1 MQISKVGIVGCGQMG
16 SGIAE
21 ASIRAGYN
29 VIVSEINK
37 EFLDKGLNGIKSS
50 LTRAVERGRMKED
63 DMKAALARLS
73 GTISLDDFKDCNL
86 VIEAATENI
95 DLKKKTFAVL
105 DRACPPDAILA
116 TNTSCLSIIDIA
128 MATKRPS
135 QVLGVHFFNPVQM
148 MKLVELVQSI
158 LTSPETLATARKY
171 AESVGKTVV
180 VAPDNPGFIV
190 NRLLVPYILD
200 AIHLYET
207 KVASR
212 EDIDQGMVLGCNHPM
227 GPLTLADYIGLDTLL
242 YIADAM
248 YLEFKTPP
256 FAAPVLLRKMVT
268 AGELGRK
275 TKKGFYTYN

>member
-1 MQISKVGIVGCGQMG
+1 M
-16 SGIAE
+16 
-21 ASIRAGYN
+21 
-29 VIVSEINK
+29 
-37 EFLDKGLNGIKSS
+37 
-50 LTRAVERGRMKED
+50 TED
-63 DMKAALARLS
+63 EMKAALARLQ
-73 GTISLDDFKDCNL
+73 GTISLADFNDREL
-86 VIEAATENI
+86 VIEAAPENI
-95 DLKKKTFAVL
+95 ALKKQTFAAL
-105 DRACPPDAILA
+105 DKICPPPTVLA

-128 MATKRPS
+128 MATQRPAR
-135 QVLGVHFFNPVQM
+135 VLGIHFFNPVPV
-148 MKLVELVQSI
+148 MKLLELVRSI
-158 LTSPETLATARKY
+158 LTSEETMTAARQFG
-171 AESVGKTVV
+171 ESVGKTVI

-200 AIHLYET
+200 AIRLLET

-248 YLEFKTPP
+248 YQEYKIPP

-275 TKKGFYTYN
+275 TKKGFYPYG